1 MEITVSH
8 EQGRVPVTV
17 LHIAGEVGA
26 MTYLQLQDAAQQ
38 AIDGGARDLLLD
50 LTATRYISSAGLR
63 ALNAI
68 FVALRDASGE
78 NPDLVGQGLRDGIYR
93 SPHLKLLSL
102 SPDVARVLNTAG
114 FDMFLDSYGDLRSAV
129 ASF

>member
-1 MEITVSH
+1 
-8 EQGRVPVTV
+8 
-17 LHIAGEVGA
+17 